1 MYRIKDRG
9 DDKTMSQLLE
19 NISKKELV
27 IEVYRSILEE
37 VDIKVDW
44 ISTERK

>member
-1 MYRIKDRG
+1 MYRIKDRV
-9 DDKTMSQLLE
+9 DNKTMSQLLE

-27 IEVYRSILEE
+27 IEVYRSTLEE
-37 VDIKVDW
+37 VDIKVGW